1 MTRALRM
8 VIDGKTYWHVDDL
21 HEYQVPERHR
31 SMCVM
36 QERGVCE
43 IVEVDIRE
51 RRDTV
56 REGCALAAGTISA
69 PEHDAPTLTENAKP
83 ESEAAE

>member
-1 MTRALRM
+1 M
-8 VIDGKTYWHVDDL
+8 VIDGKTVWFIDEL
-21 HEYQVPERHR
+21 FTAAVPERHR

-43 IVEVDIRE
+43 IVEVDIHE

-56 REGCALAAGTISA
+56 REGCALAAGTVGAEEVTATDWSV
-69 PEHDAPTLTENAKP
+69 PVPDGK
-83 ESEAAE
+83 AAE